1 LTQVDFKLSQEIDIK
16 YLGRARMLISK
27 LDLAISLAN
36 TLAKSKLF
44 LLTITNKRILSKKN
58 IIEKKFKNK
67 KINRQIILIF
77 EISNIIFFFIYKL

>member
-1 LTQVDFKLSQEIDIK
+1 
-16 YLGRARMLISK
+16 MLISK